1 MSLVAGR
8 GPLSEDPAGWFAP
21 PLPDDPVFVEP
32 HPRRVQAIR
41 GGATVI
47 DTERALMVH
56 RRDHPL
62 SYAFPADEIGD
73 LPREPVPEAPGY
85 VHVPWDAVDTWLEE
99 GRTLVHYP
107 PNPYHR
113 VDCRPTN
120 RRLRVAVAG
129 TTLVDTADTM
139 VVFETAL
146 APLLYVGPSLVR
158 TDLLRRSDT
167 TSYCNYKGYATYW
180 SAVVGDAVVEDVA
193 WSYDDPLPETLPLK
207 GFFSFDTTRAD
218 VSAELPAV

>member
-1 MSLVAGR
+1 
-8 GPLSEDPAGWFAP
+8 
-21 PLPDDPVFVEP
+21 
-32 HPRRVQAIR
+32 
-41 GGATVI
+41 
-47 DTERALMVH
+47 
-56 RRDHPL
+56 
-62 SYAFPADEIGD
+62 
-73 LPREPVPEAPGY
+73 
-85 VHVPWDAVDTWLEE
+85 
-99 GRTLVHYP
+99 
-107 PNPYHR
+107 
-113 VDCRPTN
+113 
-120 RRLRVAVAG
+120 LRVAVAG
-129 TTLVDTADTM
+129 ITLVDTADTM

-193 WSYDDPLPETLPLK
+193 WSYDDPLPETLSLK